1 MTQTDLG
8 RYRKQLD
15 ELAARL
21 EANLTSLREEALRGA
36 GGEPSGNLSNA
47 PLHPADLGSDQ
58 FDQETNLGLLEIEGS
73 TLAEVNEALR
83 RTRDGTFGRCQ
94 GCGREITRSRLD
106 ALPYTRYCVDC
117 AHRSQPRGPLVEAT
131 GNL

>member
-1 MTQTDLG
+1 MTKADLE
-8 RYRKQLD
+8 RYRQQLD

-21 EANLTSLREEALRGA
+21 EGNLASLREEALRGA

-58 FDQETNLGLLEIEGS
+58 FGQETNLGLLEIEGA

-83 RTRDGTFGRCQ
+83 RARDGTFGRCQ
-94 GCGREITRSRLD
+94 RCGAEIAAGRLD
-106 ALPYTRYCVDC
+106 ALPYTRFCVDC
-117 AHRSQPRGPLVEAT
+117 AHKSQPRGVLIEAT